1 MRRNWVRDGKVLSLA
16 EEERLDREDEAREAQ
31 AIAEIAKLEFP
42 WVMCHDEYGS
52 ALIEPETNYQPYRV
66 MLGRFD
72 VERRVVALPTRN

>member
-1 MRRNWVRDGKVLSLA
+1 
-16 EEERLDREDEAREAQ
+16 
-31 AIAEIAKLEFP
+31 
-42 WVMCHDEYGS
+42 MCRDEYGS